1 MGYRVRIETTGPLL
15 QGKAPATVQRHVEAF
30 VTEATLFLAMEV
42 QKRTPQGVYGAQ
54 GGLLST
60 VQPDIQ
66 GKGTMLVKGIIG
78 HAKSYGDVVEKG
90 RGPNKGMPPK
100 GSLVRWIEV
109 KMGLDQKTAR
119 RIEFVVRRKIGR
131 SGFPGAEMFEKGFVE
146 NFARVQAMAA
156 KRGLLVSQELN
167 GE

>member
-1 MGYRVRIETTGPLL
+1 MDYRLRIDTSGPLL
-15 QGKAPATVQRHVEAF
+15 SGKAPAVVQKNVEAF
-30 VTEATLFLAMEV
+30 VTEATLFLAVEV

-54 GGLLST
+54 GGLIST

-66 GKGTMLVKGIIG
+66 GKGTMLVKGIVG
-78 HAKSYGDVVEKG
+78 HGKPYGDVIENG
-90 RGPNKGMPPK
+90 REPGKGMPPQ

-109 KMGLDQKTAR
+109 KMGLDNKTAK

-131 SGFPGAEMFEKGFVE
+131 KGFDGAEMFGKGLVE
-146 NFARVQAMAA
+146 NIGRLQAMAA
-156 KRGLLVSQELN
+156 RRGLTVTKELN

>member
-1 MGYRVRIETTGPLL
+1 VDYRIRIDTSGPLL
-15 QGKAPATVQRHVEAF
+15 SGKAPAIVQRNVEAF
-30 VTEATLFLAMEV
+30 VTEATLFLAVEV

-66 GKGTMLVKGIIG
+66 GKGTMLVKGIVG
-78 HAKSYGDVVEKG
+78 HSKPYGDVIEKG
-90 RGPNKGMPPK
+90 RTAGKGMPPQ

-109 KMGLDQKTAR
+109 KMGLDNKTAQ
-119 RIEFVVRRKIGR
+119 RIEFVVRRKIGQK
-131 SGFPGAEMFEKGFVE
+131 GFEGAQMFEKGFLE
-146 NFARVQAMAA
+146 NFGRVQAMGAR
-156 KRGLLVSQELN
+156 RGLTITKELN